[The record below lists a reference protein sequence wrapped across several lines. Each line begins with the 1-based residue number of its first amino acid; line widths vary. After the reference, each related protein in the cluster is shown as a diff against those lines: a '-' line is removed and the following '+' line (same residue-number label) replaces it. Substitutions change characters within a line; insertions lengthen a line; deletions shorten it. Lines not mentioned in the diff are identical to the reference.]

1 MLGACLLLSHGA
13 VPGIVQVCTSMHAR
27 GAGGHPCATS
37 GCQEARRRGKRE
49 ATERAA
55 PAGPVSQEFASPAAL
70 VVDGDPRVQETLR
83 PALVALGLAVTFE
96 QQPDAALALLMQ
108 RRSDVA
114 LLALELGSV
123 DGFALMRAVH
133 ARLPGLPVLLL
144 VPRGAD
150 DCVARAIREGAA
162 ECIGKPIVPEE
173 VRARVSAALVAG
185 GAGRGRALLA
195 GVRALLLGWGAAPPP
210 LRGGGERG

>member
-1 MLGACLLLSHGA
+1 MEGLGPTARARAKASSKIGTRGRLLSPDDVRRTTGGVTVWWAAAGAAMARRVMSVAVRLKSGGRRRSIDWRWEISDMLGACLLLSHGA
-13 VPGIVQVCTSMHAR
+13 VLGIVQVCTSMHPR

-49 ATERAA
+49 TTERAA

-123 DGFALMRAVH
+123 DGFALMRA
-133 ARLPGLPVLLL
+133 
-144 VPRGAD
+144 
-150 DCVARAIREGAA
+150 
-162 ECIGKPIVPEE
+162 
-173 VRARVSAALVAG
+173 
-185 GAGRGRALLA
+185 
-195 GVRALLLGWGAAPPP
+195 
-210 LRGGGERG
+210 